1 MAGMPENVFEIK
13 DHMGGSK
20 GGFQGWN
27 PLKKERKKKE
37 DLIEK

>member
-1 MAGMPENVFEIK
+1 
-13 DHMGGSK
+13 MGGSK

-27 PLKKERKKKE
+27 PLKKGKERRKKERKKEE